1 MKRKECDEMN
11 NIFRRSLSLA
21 LALVMVLG
29 MVPFG
34 ALRTAAAVPG
44 DKTTTKTETPPA
56 DVPYGIWVLDQ
67 GTTLN
72 PNPKTTCGVL
82 VEHTHSDSCYRKSCD
97 HADGHLSSCYSSS
110 TSYELCNCE
119 ATGNTHTGTV
129 TLTDVVTIKGTNV
142 SWKTDHPAY
151 PAVWAVYKPA
161 YDKGYADARF
171 MKDQAGRIA
180 GIAALAGKEFC
191 YTVSA
196 SAEADLCNHTC
207 SAVGGSCYSKVCI
220 LGEHKHTTGENGCY
234 EYRWTLVAD

>member
-34 ALRTAAAVPG
+34 ALRTAAAQPG

-56 DVPYGIWVLDQ
+56 DVPYGIWVLDK

-72 PNPKTTCGVL
+72 PNPKATCGNA
-82 VEHTHSDSCYRKSCD
+82 VEHTHSDSCYRKTCD

-110 TSYELCNCE
+110 TTYELCNCE

-129 TLTDVVTIKGTNV
+129 TMTDVVTISGTNA

-151 PAVWAVYKPA
+151 SAVRAVYDAA
-161 YDKGYADARF
+161 YWEAYNATKLSF
-171 MKDQAGRIA
+171 LKDS
-180 GIAALAGKEFC
+180 AGK
-191 YTVSA
+191 A
-196 SAEADLCNHTC
+196 AG
-207 SAVGGSCYSKVCI
+207 VGALIGKTYCTFYVI
-220 LGEHKHTTGENGCY
+220 QFFQL
-234 EYRWTLVAD
+234 L